1 MRLTPSH
8 RSAREAGRRESEKDI
23 PAIRGVSL
31 RRHDR
36 TMKKLLL
43 RAALL
48 LTLAAPLACA
58 HKNPPPDFAYDH
70 ATSFANLTTYA
81 WYDDPNWKMPQGNSI
96 VDGQFI
102 DRHVREAVDVT
113 LQKKGY
119 RKVDSGA
126 PSFYVAYHTD
136 AAGVVSQDKYGV
148 YNWWV
153 GYANY
158 YGTKYRK
165 QGSLVL
171 DIRNAGK
178 ELVWRGARTAMV
190 GTNPD
195 ALARDIEGAVSLLLS
210 EFPPPKEAK

>member
-1 MRLTPSH
+1 MKT
-8 RSAREAGRRESEKDI
+8 
-23 PAIRGVSL
+23 L
-31 RRHDR
+31 RRG
-36 TMKKLLL
+36 
-43 RAALL
+43 ALL
-48 LTLAAPLACA
+48 LFLSAALACA
-58 HKNPPPDFAYDH
+58 GKNPPPDFAYNH
-70 ATSFANLTTYA
+70 EASFSGLTTYA
-81 WYDDPNWKMPQGNSI
+81 WFDDPNWKMPGGNSI
-96 VDGQFI
+96 VDGQFV
-102 DRHVREAVDVT
+102 DRHVREDVDAT

-119 RKVDSGA
+119 RKVEGGA

-171 DIRNAGK
+171 DVRDARK
-178 ELVWRGARTAMV
+178 ELVWRGARMAMV

-195 ALARDIEGAVSLLLS
+195 ALARDIEAAVSLLLA
-210 EFPPPKEAK
+210 EFPPQPSKEAK